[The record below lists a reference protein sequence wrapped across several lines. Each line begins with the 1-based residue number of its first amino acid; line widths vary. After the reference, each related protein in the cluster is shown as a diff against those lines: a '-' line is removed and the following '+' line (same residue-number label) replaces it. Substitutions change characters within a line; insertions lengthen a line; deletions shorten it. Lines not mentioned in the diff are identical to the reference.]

1 MIQDSRPDTESGV
14 SSLAKMEK
22 RKKRKIIIV
31 IVSIVVV
38 LVLIAAGG
46 LIWVTSGLSK
56 YKKITI
62 NNVDLSK
69 VPNGTYTGS
78 FKGGRWSNTVEV
90 TVKDH
95 KITKIEIV
103 KDVLF
108 KSTRVP
114 GELFPRILKAQSLKV
129 DTVTGATVTS
139 KAYLKAIEDAL
150 TSQQPDVGK

>member
-1 MIQDSRPDTESGV
+1 M
-14 SSLAKMEK
+14 AKMEK
-22 RKKRKIIIV
+22 RKKKNVLIVIAAIV
-31 IVSIVVV
+31 IVLIA
-38 LVLIAAGG
+38 IAAG
-46 LIWVTSGLSK
+46 LLVWVTRGLST
-56 YKKITI
+56 YKNVTI

-69 VPNGTYTGS
+69 VPDGTYTGS

-95 KITKIEIV
+95 KITDIEIT

-114 GELFPRILKAQSLKV
+114 GVLFPRILKAQSLKV
-129 DTVTGATVTS
+129 DTVSGATVTS

-150 TSQQPDVGK
+150 TSQQPDVDK